1 MRRFIIKASILISSL
16 LVPAAARAG
25 AAAEAL
31 QRAGTGAGYN
41 PEQNDPVALAGSIV
55 GYFLGLLGTVF
66 VVLMIYAGYL
76 YMTAQGNEEQ
86 VEKAKGLI
94 KNAVIGLVIVFTS

>member
-1 MRRFIIKASILISSL
+1 
-16 LVPAAARAG
+16 
-25 AAAEAL
+25 
-31 QRAGTGAGYN
+31 
-41 PEQNDPVALAGSIV
+41 
-55 GYFLGLLGTVF
+55 YFLGLLGTVF

-94 KNAVIGLVIVFTS
+94 KNAVIGLVIVFTSYMIQFFVFDYLITATGTPG